1 MAISKV
7 VYGATT
13 IVDLTGDTVTADR
26 LLVGET
32 AHGPDGELI
41 TGTYDLIP
49 LVPDYYD
56 YNKGYVDSGKWIY
69 QNPTNTFVDI
79 YPVLAN
85 HPYFI
90 SLGNNVGSR
99 FRVMFTTVDVTQT
112 ASNVTG
118 TNIINQNNPAKYA
131 YTAHIPASD
140 GYIIVAKDNVGK
152 TGVKSYCLDRA
163 VFL

>member
-90 SLGNNVGSR
+90 SLGNNVGKLS
-99 FRVMFTTVDVTQT
+99 T
-112 ASNVTG
+112 S
-118 TNIINQNNPAKYA
+118 
-131 YTAHIPASD
+131 HLHS
-140 GYIIVAKDNVGK
+140 
-152 TGVKSYCLDRA
+152 
-163 VFL
+163 